1 MMIKIVL
8 ALVALDLTIAAGLR
22 PYERLIVLALVVL
35 DMTILCAKDELSR
48 IADALEERNK
58 RDR

>member
-1 MMIKIVL
+1 MMIVIVL
-8 ALVALDLTIAAGLR
+8 ALVAL
-22 PYERLIVLALVVL
+22 AL
-35 DMTILCAKDELSR
+35 TILCAKDELSR

>member
-1 MMIKIVL
+1 MMIVIVL
-8 ALVALDLTIAAGLR
+8 ALVALDLTIVAAMGQ
-22 PYERLIVLALVVL
+22 
-35 DMTILCAKDELSR
+35 LSR